1 MDKGKKNEIFTGCNV
16 IYMKQ
21 PNRWYFTADT
31 NAKGYTYIQA
41 YQTKWDP
48 VAKTTKRSAKR
59 YVGRL
64 FDDGHVAPSKAFLES
79 FPQYAGKTVFFGPDK
94 TLVDEQTYRQA
105 FPASPGPTPDP
116 EEHASKDDT
125 LNVGL
130 TWAAET
136 IAEESKVLE
145 SLVDVF
151 GKEIARD
158 LLHLA
163 IYKLDTG
170 SSMATF
176 EDWCSGVYLKN
187 SKLLTDQRISE
198 ILAKVSV
205 QDFEKFFLNRH
216 KAKLQEDRKLSYA
229 LDNTS
234 ISTYSE
240 TIEDA
245 EFGYAKRDP
254 HLKQINYTF
263 VCDQEDGEII
273 FAHTYQG
280 SISDVVAL
288 QEIIYRMRR
297 AEFELENVTLV
308 SDRGYSSLMN
318 IQKMI
323 DLEMKFVQGVRLTED
338 AIKSKF
344 DTYHDS
350 LRDVNFYDSETGVF
364 ARTTKEPWLQNISN
378 GTLNRTVYVHLYRFP
393 GVDEAEMAS
402 LVKKADQILKHKAN
416 SKEVPPELWQ
426 SYKRFV
432 KQIKNANGEATWVR
446 DNEAIKNAVKYAG
459 TFVIRT
465 NSIDDP
471 FEALRVYRLRGT
483 VEQDFNQFKNWVDGD
498 RLRCTQSSYIGKL
511 FVCTLATSL
520 RLMMMNRAKHN
531 SQDDTGLKIPNNSMD
546 VLFGKIRMIKAEKR
560 KDANAWVTKLASK
573 KQRDMLTLLGLK
585 MPPRVLR

>member
-1 MDKGKKNEIFTGCNV
+1 
-16 IYMKQ
+16 MKQ
-21 PNRWYFTADT
+21 TNRWYFTADT

-105 FPASPGPTPDP
+105 FPASPGPTSDP

-170 SSMATF
+170 SSMAAF

>member
-1 MDKGKKNEIFTGCNV
+1 
-16 IYMKQ
+16 MKQ
-21 PNRWYFTADT
+21 TNRWYFTADT

-145 SLVDVF
+145 SLVGVF

-170 SSMATF
+170 SSMAAF

-240 TIEDA
+240 TIENA

-280 SISDVVAL
+280 SISDVVAF

-520 RLMMMNRAKHN
+520 RLMMMNRAKNN
-531 SQDDTGLKIPNNSMD
+531 SQDNTGLKIPNNSMD

>member
-1 MDKGKKNEIFTGCNV
+1 
-16 IYMKQ
+16 MKQ
-21 PNRWYFTADT
+21 TNRWYFTADT

-125 LNVGL
+125 LNIGL

-158 LLHLA
+158 LLHLV
-163 IYKLDTG
+163 IYKFDTG
-170 SSMATF
+170 SSMAAF

>member
-1 MDKGKKNEIFTGCNV
+1 MERAK
-16 IYMKQ
+16 
-21 PNRWYFTADT
+21 RWYFTADT

-105 FPASPGPTPDP
+105 FPESPGPKPDP
-116 EEHASKDDT
+116 EEHPSKDET

-145 SLVDVF
+145 SLVEVF
-151 GKEIARD
+151 GKEMARD

-170 SSMATF
+170 SSMAAF

-198 ILAKVSV
+198 ILTKVSV

-338 AIKSKF
+338 AIKAKF

-402 LVKKADQILKHKAN
+402 LVKKADQILKLKAN

-465 NSIDDP
+465 NTIEDP

-531 SQDDTGLKIPNNSMD
+531 SQDNTGLKIPNNSMD

>member
-1 MDKGKKNEIFTGCNV
+1 MGRDK
-16 IYMKQ
+16 
-21 PNRWYFTADT
+21 RWYFTADT

-145 SLVDVF
+145 SLVEVF
-151 GKEIARD
+151 GKEMGRD

-170 SSMATF
+170 SSMAAF

-198 ILAKVSV
+198 ILAKVGV
-205 QDFEKFFLNRH
+205 QDFEKFFLKRH

-338 AIKSKF
+338 AIKAKF
-344 DTYHDS
+344 DTYHDT

-402 LVKKADQILKHKAN
+402 LVKKADQILKLKAN

-432 KQIKNANGEATWVR
+432 KQIKNANGEATLVR

-465 NSIDDP
+465 NTIEDP

-531 SQDDTGLKIPNNSMD
+531 SQDNTGLKIPNNSMD

>member
-1 MDKGKKNEIFTGCNV
+1 MNRDK
-16 IYMKQ
+16 
-21 PNRWYFTADT
+21 RWYFTADT

-64 FDDGHVAPSKAFLES
+64 FDDGHVAPSKTFLES

-105 FPASPGPTPDP
+105 FPASPGPTSDP

-151 GKEIARD
+151 GKEMARD

-170 SSMATF
+170 SSMAAF

-216 KAKLQEDRKLSYA
+216 KAKLQDDRKLSYA

-393 GVDEAEMAS
+393 GVDETEMAS
-402 LVKKADQILKHKAN
+402 LVKNADQILKHKAN

-465 NSIDDP
+465 NTIDDP

-520 RLMMMNRAKHN
+520 RLMMMNRAKNN
-531 SQDDTGLKIPNNSMD
+531 SQDNTGLKIPNNSMD

-585 MPPRVLR
+585 MPPRVFR

>member
-1 MDKGKKNEIFTGCNV
+1 MTQTK
-16 IYMKQ
+16 
-21 PNRWYFTADT
+21 RWYFTADT

-105 FPASPGPTPDP
+105 FPESPGPKPDP
-116 EEHASKDDT
+116 EEHPSKDDT
-125 LNVGL
+125 LNVGV

-145 SLVDVF
+145 SLVEVF
-151 GKEIARD
+151 GKEMGRD

-170 SSMATF
+170 SSMAAF

-205 QDFEKFFLNRH
+205 QDFEKFFLKRH

-245 EFGYAKRDP
+245 EYGYAKRDP

-297 AEFELENVTLV
+297 AEFALENVTLV

-318 IQKMI
+318 IQKML

-338 AIKSKF
+338 VIKSKF
-344 DTYHDS
+344 DTYRDS
-350 LRDVNFYDSETGVF
+350 LRDVSFYDSATGVF

-378 GTLNRTVYVHLYRFP
+378 GTLNRDVYVHLYRFP

-402 LVKKADQILKHKAN
+402 LVKKADQILKLKADG
-416 SKEVPPELWQ
+416 KEVPPELWQ

-432 KQIKNANGEATWVR
+432 KQIKNTNGEATWVR

-531 SQDDTGLKIPNNSMD
+531 SQANTGLKIPNNSMD

-560 KDANAWVTKLASK
+560 KDANAWVTKLVSK

>member
-1 MDKGKKNEIFTGCNV
+1 MGRDK
-16 IYMKQ
+16 
-21 PNRWYFTADT
+21 RWYFTADT

-145 SLVDVF
+145 SLVEVF
-151 GKEIARD
+151 GKEMGRD

-170 SSMATF
+170 SSMAAF

-198 ILAKVSV
+198 ILAKVGV
-205 QDFEKFFLNRH
+205 QDFEKFFLKRH

-338 AIKSKF
+338 AIKAKF

-402 LVKKADQILKHKAN
+402 LVKKADQILKLKAN

-432 KQIKNANGEATWVR
+432 KQIKNANGEATLVR

-465 NSIDDP
+465 NTIEDP

-531 SQDDTGLKIPNNSMD
+531 SQDNTGLKIPNNSMD

-560 KDANAWVTKLASK
+560 KDANALYLSKYLSRVNKHIWRDKWGILKTYVTA
-573 KQRDMLTLLGLK
+573 
-585 MPPRVLR
+585 

>member
-1 MDKGKKNEIFTGCNV
+1 
-16 IYMKQ
+16 MKQ
-21 PNRWYFTADT
+21 TNRWYFTADT

-170 SSMATF
+170 SSIAAF

>member
-1 MDKGKKNEIFTGCNV
+1 
-16 IYMKQ
+16 MKQ
-21 PNRWYFTADT
+21 TNRWYFTADT

-125 LNVGL
+125 LNIGL

-158 LLHLA
+158 LLHLV

-170 SSMATF
+170 SSMAAF

-273 FAHTYQG
+273 FSHTYQG

>member
-1 MDKGKKNEIFTGCNV
+1 
-16 IYMKQ
+16 MKQ
-21 PNRWYFTADT
+21 TNRWYFTADT

-125 LNVGL
+125 LNIGL

-170 SSMATF
+170 SSMAAF

-471 FEALRVYRLRGT
+471 FEALRVYRRRGT

>member
-1 MDKGKKNEIFTGCNV
+1 M
-16 IYMKQ
+16 
-21 PNRWYFTADT
+21 
-31 NAKGYTYIQA
+31 
-41 YQTKWDP
+41 
-48 VAKTTKRSAKR
+48 
-59 YVGRL
+59 
-64 FDDGHVAPSKAFLES
+64 
-79 FPQYAGKTVFFGPDK
+79 
-94 TLVDEQTYRQA
+94 VDEQTYRQA

-170 SSMATF
+170 SSMAAF

-205 QDFEKFFLNRH
+205 QDFEKLFLNRH

>member
-1 MDKGKKNEIFTGCNV
+1 
-16 IYMKQ
+16 MKQ
-21 PNRWYFTADT
+21 TNRWYFTADT

-125 LNVGL
+125 LNIGL

-170 SSMATF
+170 SSMAAF

-560 KDANAWVTKLASK
+560 KDAIAWVTQLASK
-573 KQRDMLTLLGLK
+573 TQRDMLTLLGLK

>member
-1 MDKGKKNEIFTGCNV
+1 MERAK
-16 IYMKQ
+16 
-21 PNRWYFTADT
+21 RWYFTADT

-105 FPASPGPTPDP
+105 FPESPGPKPDP
-116 EEHASKDDT
+116 EEHPSKDDT

-145 SLVDVF
+145 SLVEVF
-151 GKEIARD
+151 GKEMARD

-170 SSMATF
+170 SSMAAF

-297 AEFELENVTLV
+297 AEFELDNVTLV

-531 SQDDTGLKIPNNSMD
+531 SQDNTGLKIPNNSMD

>member
-1 MDKGKKNEIFTGCNV
+1 
-16 IYMKQ
+16 MKQ
-21 PNRWYFTADT
+21 TNRWYFTADT

-125 LNVGL
+125 LNIGL

-158 LLHLA
+158 LLHLV
-163 IYKLDTG
+163 IYKFDTG
-170 SSMATF
+170 SSMAAF

-402 LVKKADQILKHKAN
+402 LVKKTDQILKHKAN

>member
-1 MDKGKKNEIFTGCNV
+1 
-16 IYMKQ
+16 MKQ
-21 PNRWYFTADT
+21 TNRWYFTADT

-170 SSMATF
+170 SSMAAF

-216 KAKLQEDRKLSYA
+216 KAKLQEDRKLSYV

-446 DNEAIKNAVKYAG
+446 DNEAITNAVKYAG
-459 TFVIRT
+459 TFVILT

-471 FEALRVYRLRGT
+471 FEALRVYRLRGA

>member
-1 MDKGKKNEIFTGCNV
+1 
-16 IYMKQ
+16 MKQ
-21 PNRWYFTADT
+21 TNRWYFTADT

-170 SSMATF
+170 SSMAAF

-364 ARTTKEPWLQNISN
+364 ARTTK
-378 GTLNRTVYVHLYRFP
+378 NRGCKIF
-393 GVDEAEMAS
+393 
-402 LVKKADQILKHKAN
+402 Q
-416 SKEVPPELWQ
+416 
-426 SYKRFV
+426 
-432 KQIKNANGEATWVR
+432 
-446 DNEAIKNAVKYAG
+446 
-459 TFVIRT
+459 
-465 NSIDDP
+465 
-471 FEALRVYRLRGT
+471 
-483 VEQDFNQFKNWVDGD
+483 
-498 RLRCTQSSYIGKL
+498 
-511 FVCTLATSL
+511 
-520 RLMMMNRAKHN
+520 
-531 SQDDTGLKIPNNSMD
+531 TGH
-546 VLFGKIRMIKAEKR
+546 
-560 KDANAWVTKLASK
+560 
-573 KQRDMLTLLGLK
+573 
-585 MPPRVLR
+585 

>member
-1 MDKGKKNEIFTGCNV
+1 
-16 IYMKQ
+16 MKQ
-21 PNRWYFTADT
+21 TNRWYFTADT

-94 TLVDEQTYRQA
+94 SLVDEQTYRQA

-125 LNVGL
+125 LNIGL

-158 LLHLA
+158 LLHLV

-170 SSMATF
+170 SSMAAF

-338 AIKSKF
+338 AIKSKL

>member
-1 MDKGKKNEIFTGCNV
+1 MGRDK
-16 IYMKQ
+16 
-21 PNRWYFTADT
+21 RWYFTADT

-145 SLVDVF
+145 SLVEVF
-151 GKEIARD
+151 GKEMGRD

-170 SSMATF
+170 SSMAAF

-198 ILAKVSV
+198 ILAKVGV
-205 QDFEKFFLNRH
+205 QDFEKFFLKRH

-280 SISDVVAL
+280 SICDVVAL

-323 DLEMKFVQGVRLTED
+323 DLGMKFVQGVRLTED
-338 AIKSKF
+338 AIKAKF

-402 LVKKADQILKHKAN
+402 LVKKADQILKLKAN

-432 KQIKNANGEATWVR
+432 KQIKNANGEATLVR

-465 NSIDDP
+465 NTIEDP

-531 SQDDTGLKIPNNSMD
+531 SQDNTGLKIPNNSMD

>member
-1 MDKGKKNEIFTGCNV
+1 MGRDK
-16 IYMKQ
+16 
-21 PNRWYFTADT
+21 RWYFTADT

-145 SLVDVF
+145 SLVEVF
-151 GKEIARD
+151 GKEMGRD

-170 SSMATF
+170 SSMAAF

-198 ILAKVSV
+198 ILAKVGV
-205 QDFEKFFLNRH
+205 QDFEKFFLKRH

-338 AIKSKF
+338 AIKAKF
-344 DTYHDS
+344 DTYHDT

-393 GVDEAEMAS
+393 VVDEAEMAS
-402 LVKKADQILKHKAN
+402 LVKKADQILKLKAN

-432 KQIKNANGEATWVR
+432 KQIKNANGEATLVR

-465 NSIDDP
+465 NTIEDP

-520 RLMMMNRAKHN
+520 RLMMMDRAKHN
-531 SQDDTGLKIPNNSMD
+531 SQDNTGLKIPNNSMD

>member
-1 MDKGKKNEIFTGCNV
+1 
-16 IYMKQ
+16 MKQ
-21 PNRWYFTADT
+21 TNRWYFTADT

-125 LNVGL
+125 LNIGL

-158 LLHLA
+158 LLHLV

-170 SSMATF
+170 SSMAAF

-402 LVKKADQILKHKAN
+402 LVKKAEQILKHKAN

-432 KQIKNANGEATWVR
+432 KQIKNANGEASWVR

>member
-1 MDKGKKNEIFTGCNV
+1 MGRDK
-16 IYMKQ
+16 
-21 PNRWYFTADT
+21 RWYFTADT

-145 SLVDVF
+145 SLVEVF
-151 GKEIARD
+151 GKEMGRD

-170 SSMATF
+170 SSMAAF

-198 ILAKVSV
+198 ILAKVGV
-205 QDFEKFFLNRH
+205 QDFEKFFLKRH
-216 KAKLQEDRKLSYA
+216 KSKLQEDRKLSYA

-338 AIKSKF
+338 AIKAKF

-402 LVKKADQILKHKAN
+402 LVKKADQILKLKAN

-465 NSIDDP
+465 NTIEDP

-531 SQDDTGLKIPNNSMD
+531 SQDNTGLKIPNNSMD

>member
-1 MDKGKKNEIFTGCNV
+1 
-16 IYMKQ
+16 MKQ
-21 PNRWYFTADT
+21 TNRWYFTADT

-170 SSMATF
+170 SSMAAF

-402 LVKKADQILKHKAN
+402 LVKKTDQILKHKAN

-520 RLMMMNRAKHN
+520 RLMMMNRAKNN
-531 SQDDTGLKIPNNSMD
+531 SQDNTGLKIPNNSMD

>member
-1 MDKGKKNEIFTGCNV
+1 
-16 IYMKQ
+16 MKQ
-21 PNRWYFTADT
+21 TNRWYFTADT

-125 LNVGL
+125 LNIGL

-158 LLHLA
+158 LLHLV

-170 SSMATF
+170 SSMAAF

-432 KQIKNANGEATWVR
+432 KQIKNANGEASWVR

>member
-1 MDKGKKNEIFTGCNV
+1 MERAK
-16 IYMKQ
+16 
-21 PNRWYFTADT
+21 RWYFTADT

-105 FPASPGPTPDP
+105 FPESPGPKPDP
-116 EEHASKDDT
+116 EEHPSKDET

-145 SLVDVF
+145 SLVEVF
-151 GKEIARD
+151 GKEMARD

-170 SSMATF
+170 SSMAAF

-205 QDFEKFFLNRH
+205 QDFEKFFLKRH

-245 EFGYAKRDP
+245 EYGYAKRDP

-402 LVKKADQILKHKAN
+402 LVKKADQILKLKADD
-416 SKEVPPELWQ
+416 KEVPPELWQ

-432 KQIKNANGEATWVR
+432 KQIKNTNGEATWVR

-531 SQDDTGLKIPNNSMD
+531 SQDNTGLKIPNNSMD

>member
-1 MDKGKKNEIFTGCNV
+1 MGRDK
-16 IYMKQ
+16 
-21 PNRWYFTADT
+21 RWYFTADT

-145 SLVDVF
+145 SLVEVF
-151 GKEIARD
+151 GKEMGRD

-170 SSMATF
+170 SSMAAF

-198 ILAKVSV
+198 ILAKVGV
-205 QDFEKFFLNRH
+205 QDFEKFFLKRH

-338 AIKSKF
+338 AIKAKF

-402 LVKKADQILKHKAN
+402 LVKKADQILKLKAN
-416 SKEVPPELWQ
+416 NKEVPPELWQ

-432 KQIKNANGEATWVR
+432 KQIKNANGEATLVR

-465 NSIDDP
+465 NTIEDP

-531 SQDDTGLKIPNNSMD
+531 SQDNTGLKIPNNSMD

>member
-1 MDKGKKNEIFTGCNV
+1 
-16 IYMKQ
+16 MKQ
-21 PNRWYFTADT
+21 TNRWYFTADT

-125 LNVGL
+125 LNIGL

-170 SSMATF
+170 SSMAAF

-573 KQRDMLTLLGLK
+573 KQRDMLTLLGLI

>member
-1 MDKGKKNEIFTGCNV
+1 MNRDK
-16 IYMKQ
+16 
-21 PNRWYFTADT
+21 RWYFTADT

-64 FDDGHVAPSKAFLES
+64 FDDGHVAPSKTFLES

-105 FPASPGPTPDP
+105 FPASPGPTSDP

-151 GKEIARD
+151 GKEMARD

-170 SSMATF
+170 SSMAAF

-216 KAKLQEDRKLSYA
+216 KAKLQDDRKLSYA

-393 GVDEAEMAS
+393 GVDETEMAS
-402 LVKKADQILKHKAN
+402 LVKNADQILKHKAN

-531 SQDDTGLKIPNNSMD
+531 SQDNTGLKIPNNSMD
-546 VLFGKIRMIKAEKR
+546 VLFGNRNSLITRSTSA
-560 KDANAWVTKLASK
+560 
-573 KQRDMLTLLGLK
+573 
-585 MPPRVLR
+585 

>member
-1 MDKGKKNEIFTGCNV
+1 MTQTK
-16 IYMKQ
+16 
-21 PNRWYFTADT
+21 RWYFTADT

-59 YVGRL
+59 YVWRL

-105 FPASPGPTPDP
+105 FPESPGPKPAP
-116 EEHASKDDT
+116 EEHPSKDDT

-145 SLVDVF
+145 SLVEVF
-151 GKEIARD
+151 GKEMARD

-170 SSMATF
+170 SSMAAF
-176 EDWCSGVYLKN
+176 EDWGSGVYLKN

-205 QDFEKFFLNRH
+205 QDFEKFFLKRH

-245 EFGYAKRDP
+245 EYGYAKRDP

-297 AEFELENVTLV
+297 AEFALENVTLV

-338 AIKSKF
+338 VIKSKF
-344 DTYHDS
+344 DTYRDS
-350 LRDVNFYDSETGVF
+350 LRDVSFYDSATGVF

-402 LVKKADQILKHKAN
+402 LVKNADQILKLKADG
-416 SKEVPPELWQ
+416 KEVPPELWQ

-432 KQIKNANGEATWVR
+432 KQIKNTNGEATWVR

-560 KDANAWVTKLASK
+560 KDANAWVTKLVSK

>member
-1 MDKGKKNEIFTGCNV
+1 MGRDK
-16 IYMKQ
+16 
-21 PNRWYFTADT
+21 RWYFTADT

-145 SLVDVF
+145 SLVEVF
-151 GKEIARD
+151 GKEMGRD

-170 SSMATF
+170 SSMAAF

-198 ILAKVSV
+198 ILAKVGV
-205 QDFEKFFLNRH
+205 QDFEKFFLKRH

-338 AIKSKF
+338 AIKAKF

-402 LVKKADQILKHKAN
+402 LVKKADQILKLKAN

-432 KQIKNANGEATWVR
+432 KQIKNANGEATLVR

-465 NSIDDP
+465 NTIEDP

-531 SQDDTGLKIPNNSMD
+531 SQDNTGLKIPKNSMD

>member
-1 MDKGKKNEIFTGCNV
+1 MGRDK
-16 IYMKQ
+16 
-21 PNRWYFTADT
+21 RWYFTADT

-116 EEHASKDDT
+116 EEHASKDAT

-145 SLVDVF
+145 SLVEVF
-151 GKEIARD
+151 GKEMGRD

-170 SSMATF
+170 SSMAAF

-198 ILAKVSV
+198 ILAKVGV
-205 QDFEKFFLNRH
+205 QDFEKFFLKRH

-338 AIKSKF
+338 AIKAKF

-393 GVDEAEMAS
+393 VVDEAEMAS
-402 LVKKADQILKHKAN
+402 LVKKADQILKLKAN

-432 KQIKNANGEATWVR
+432 KQIKNANGEATLVR

-465 NSIDDP
+465 NTIEDP

-531 SQDDTGLKIPNNSMD
+531 SQDNTGLKIPNNSMD

>member
-1 MDKGKKNEIFTGCNV
+1 MGRDK
-16 IYMKQ
+16 
-21 PNRWYFTADT
+21 RWYFTADT

-145 SLVDVF
+145 SLVEVF
-151 GKEIARD
+151 GKEMGRD

-170 SSMATF
+170 SSMAAF

-198 ILAKVSV
+198 ILAKVGV
-205 QDFEKFFLNRH
+205 QDFEKFFLKRH

-338 AIKSKF
+338 AIKAKF

-393 GVDEAEMAS
+393 VVDEAEMAS
-402 LVKKADQILKHKAN
+402 LVKKADQILKLKAN

-432 KQIKNANGEATWVR
+432 KQIKNANGEATLVR

-465 NSIDDP
+465 NTIEDP

-531 SQDDTGLKIPNNSMD
+531 SQDNTGLKIPKNSMD

>member
-1 MDKGKKNEIFTGCNV
+1 
-16 IYMKQ
+16 MKQ
-21 PNRWYFTADT
+21 TNRWYFTADT

-125 LNVGL
+125 LNIGL

-170 SSMATF
+170 SSMAAF

-432 KQIKNANGEATWVR
+432 KQIKNANGEASWVR

>member
-1 MDKGKKNEIFTGCNV
+1 
-16 IYMKQ
+16 MKQ
-21 PNRWYFTADT
+21 TNRWYFTADT

-170 SSMATF
+170 SSMAAF

-378 GTLNRTVYVHLYRFP
+378 GTLNRTVYVHLYRSP

>member
-1 MDKGKKNEIFTGCNV
+1 MGRDK
-16 IYMKQ
+16 
-21 PNRWYFTADT
+21 RWYFTADT

-125 LNVGL
+125 LNIGL

-158 LLHLA
+158 LLHLV

-170 SSMATF
+170 SSMAAF

-402 LVKKADQILKHKAN
+402 LVKKAEQILKHKAN

>member
-1 MDKGKKNEIFTGCNV
+1 
-16 IYMKQ
+16 MKQ
-21 PNRWYFTADT
+21 TNRWYFTADT

-125 LNVGL
+125 LNIGL

-158 LLHLA
+158 LLHLV

-170 SSMATF
+170 SSMAAF

-402 LVKKADQILKHKAN
+402 LVKKAEQILKHKAN

>member
-1 MDKGKKNEIFTGCNV
+1 MTQTK
-16 IYMKQ
+16 
-21 PNRWYFTADT
+21 RWYFTADT

-105 FPASPGPTPDP
+105 FPESPGPKPAP
-116 EEHASKDDT
+116 EEHPSKDDT

-130 TWAAET
+130 TWATET

-145 SLVDVF
+145 SLVEVF
-151 GKEIARD
+151 GKEMARD

-170 SSMATF
+170 SSMAAF

-205 QDFEKFFLNRH
+205 QDFEKFFLKRH

-245 EFGYAKRDP
+245 EYGYAKRDP

-297 AEFELENVTLV
+297 AEFALENVTLV

-318 IQKMI
+318 IQKML

-338 AIKSKF
+338 VIKSKF
-344 DTYHDS
+344 DTYRDS
-350 LRDVNFYDSETGVF
+350 LRDVSFYDSATGVF

-378 GTLNRTVYVHLYRFP
+378 GTLNRDVYVHLYRFP

-402 LVKKADQILKHKAN
+402 LVKNADQILKLKADG
-416 SKEVPPELWQ
+416 KEVPPELWQ

-432 KQIKNANGEATWVR
+432 KQIKNTNGEATWVR

-531 SQDDTGLKIPNNSMD
+531 SQANTGLKIPNNSMD

-560 KDANAWVTKLASK
+560 KDANAWVTKLVSK

>member
-1 MDKGKKNEIFTGCNV
+1 
-16 IYMKQ
+16 MKQ
-21 PNRWYFTADT
+21 TNRWYFTADT

-170 SSMATF
+170 SSMAAF

-216 KAKLQEDRKLSYA
+216 KAKLQDDRKLSYA

-416 SKEVPPELWQ
+416 NKEVPPELWQ

-520 RLMMMNRAKHN
+520 RLMMMNRAKNN
-531 SQDDTGLKIPNNSMD
+531 SQGSTGLKIPNNSMD

>member
-1 MDKGKKNEIFTGCNV
+1 
-16 IYMKQ
+16 MKQ
-21 PNRWYFTADT
+21 TNRWYFTADT

-125 LNVGL
+125 LNIGL

-170 SSMATF
+170 SSMAAF

-498 RLRCTQSSYIGKL
+498 RLRCTQSSYFGKL

>member
-1 MDKGKKNEIFTGCNV
+1 
-16 IYMKQ
+16 MKQ
-21 PNRWYFTADT
+21 TNRWYFTADT

-125 LNVGL
+125 LNIGL

-158 LLHLA
+158 LLHLV

-170 SSMATF
+170 SSMAAF

-393 GVDEAEMAS
+393 GVDEAEMAY